1 MENSLKKNLSW
12 NTIGMI
18 LYNFAIWVFS
28 VLILRLA
35 GARESGYYAIASSIG
50 NTFYAISLWG
60 MRSFIVSDQEH
71 HYSYIDYLCSRCI
84 AIVITIV
91 LMLVVILVSNYSI
104 DVVYVLVTYSLF
116 KCAEALIELFES
128 FAQQKLVM
136 DINAKSMVLRGIV
149 YILVF
154 FVSLKLTE
162 KSYVSFAL
170 ITICSLIILFT
181 YNFRKMKQV
190 ISFKE
195 NIDKSKVYS
204 ILKKCFPIMIFE
216 LLAAAIV
223 AIPRLFYERIGSTE
237 ELGIYVSIYTM
248 VVFLQLVIN
257 ILIYTFAPYMA
268 KAYAEKNV
276 NQFKKYILIVAGS
289 AIGLGALAEVLVYLI
304 GHPVINLVF
313 GSLAGEKYS
322 YLYLGI
328 ISGVTL
334 ALTWLI
340 SQIFVIFGKNNAQVV
355 SAIISTITCFILSKF
370 LIDGIDC
377 NKISIVLI
385 LSNMSF
391 VISSYFLMKKISRS
405 VI

>member
-12 NTIGMI
+12 NTLGMI

-35 GARESGYYAIASSIG
+35 GAEESGYYAIASSLG

-60 MRSFIVSDQEH
+60 MRSFIVSDQDH
-71 HYSYIDYLCSRCI
+71 HYSYVDYLCSRCI
-84 AIVITIV
+84 AIATTIILMICTIV
-91 LMLVVILVSNYSI
+91 VSNYTN
-104 DVVYVLVTYSLF
+104 DVIYVLVTYSLF

-136 DINAKSMVLRGIV
+136 DINAKSMVIRGIL
-149 YILVF
+149 YIFVF
-154 FVSLKLTE
+154 FVSIKLTK
-162 KSYVSFAL
+162 KSYISFAL

-190 ISFKE
+190 ISFHEKL
-195 NIDKSKVYS
+195 DKNKVFI
-204 ILKKCFPIMIFE
+204 ILKKCFPIMLFE

-223 AIPRLFYERIGSTE
+223 AVPRLFYERIGSVS

-268 KAYAEKNV
+268 KAYTQKKM
-276 NQFKKYILIVAGS
+276 NQFKKYVLIVICS
-289 AIGLGALAEVLVYLI
+289 AFGLGLIAELLVYFI
-304 GHPVINLVF
+304 GQPVISLIF

-340 SQIFVIFGKNNAQVV
+340 SQIFVIFEKNNAQVL
-355 SAIISTITCFILSKF
+355 SALISIVTCFILSKLF
-370 LIDGIDC
+370 IDGIDC

-391 VISSYFLMKKISRS
+391 VISSFFMMKKISRS
-405 VI
+405 SI